1 MENEVNNLFT
11 IWVDA
16 DGCPVVEATIN
27 IAQKNFISIVI
38 VKNYSINIKNDY
50 AKIVT
55 VDISKDSADYYIANH
70 MKQDDLVIT
79 QDNGLAAMVLAKKG
93 YCLNQNGKEITPSN
107 IDFILDSRYQNSL
120 SIMRGNKGHK
130 HKKRTQDDDRDYEEA
145 LINFI
150 NRISL

>member
-1 MENEVNNLFT
+1 MENEVNTLFT

-27 IAQKNFISIVI
+27 IAQKTFIPIVI

-93 YCLNQNGKEITPSN
+93 YCLNQDGKEITTCN

-120 SIMRGNKGHK
+120 
-130 HKKRTQDDDRDYEEA
+130 
-145 LINFI
+145 
-150 NRISL
+150 